1 MHLAVKVSSQYLTD
15 FVFVVKRERPETS
28 DSGYGFVISL
38 ILVTVREEYIR
49 NMTAHQ

>member
-15 FVFVVKRERPETS
+15 FVFVKRERPEPP

>member
-15 FVFVVKRERPETS
+15 FLFVKRERPETP